1 MKRDQTIRA
10 PLPVALLSPGAVLE
24 IWSST
29 SLTTWTSAGF
39 IAIATGNAVFTNEAV
54 PPGRRF
60 YRAQQ
65 HL

>member
-1 MKRDQTIRA
+1 MKRDHTIPT
-10 PLPVALLSPGAVLE
+10 PLPVALLSPGTVLE

-29 SLTTWTSAGF
+29 SLTTWTSAGL
-39 IAIATGNAVFTNEAV
+39 ISNATGNAVFTNEAV

-60 YRAQQ
+60 YRTQQ